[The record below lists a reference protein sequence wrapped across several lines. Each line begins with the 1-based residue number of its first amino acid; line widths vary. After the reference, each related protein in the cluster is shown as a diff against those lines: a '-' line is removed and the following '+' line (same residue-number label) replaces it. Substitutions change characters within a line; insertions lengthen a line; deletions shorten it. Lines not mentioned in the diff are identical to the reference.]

1 MLDLIIE
8 TPIPPAFS
16 EAELHSALT
25 QAVQTTLAQQNV
37 TEAVSL
43 SVVIGDNAHIQS
55 LNAQFLG
62 EDHPTDVLSFP
73 ADPDALIPE
82 EADYLG
88 DIILS
93 IEKAQQQASERG
105 HAILAELQLLTV
117 HGVLHL
123 LGHDH
128 YTPQEK
134 AEMWQA
140 QSEILRLLGSTVV
153 VGDW

>member
-8 TPIPPAFS
+8 TTLPTS
-16 EAELHSALT
+16 LSLAELQSALER
-25 QAVQTTLAQQNV
+25 AVQTTLDQQEE
-37 TEAVSL
+37 TSPVSL
-43 SVVIGDNAHIQS
+43 SVVIGDNAQIQS

-88 DIILS
+88 DLILS
-93 IEKAQQQASERG
+93 IEKAEEQANERG
-105 HAILAELQLLTV
+105 HSLLAELQLLTV

-128 YTPQEK
+128 YTPEEK
-134 AEMWQA
+134 SAMWQA
-140 QSEILRLLGSTVV
+140 QAEILRLLGSTVI